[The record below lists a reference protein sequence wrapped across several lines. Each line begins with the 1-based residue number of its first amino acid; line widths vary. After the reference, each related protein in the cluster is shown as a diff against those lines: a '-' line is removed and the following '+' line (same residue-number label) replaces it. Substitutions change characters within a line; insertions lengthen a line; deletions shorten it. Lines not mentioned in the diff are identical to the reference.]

1 MYCIYDHLV
10 YKGLNIQSNSVQS
23 YIFSADNF
31 FFSFFYN
38 SVLPLHIHSDKY
50 ELQGQAQHPE
60 NKIKQ
65 NNIK

>member
-1 MYCIYDHLV
+1 MFLFIRDGCKRSGVFVALFI
-10 YKGLNIQSNSVQS
+10 
-23 YIFSADNF
+23 
-31 FFSFFYN
+31 FFYN

-60 NKIKQ
+60 SKIKQ

>member
-1 MYCIYDHLV
+1 MIYNE
-10 YKGLNIQSNSVQS
+10 NIQIVYLDILSPTVFRVICFQLT
-23 YIFSADNF
+23 IFF
-31 FFSFFYN
+31 YFFYN